1 MLYGILDR
9 MFTFGLRLY
18 WRAAPRL
25 LMALVMVLD
34 TAQETPGR
42 TLSDFLEPL
51 ISGQSQGLPDLEAH
65 QPGAHLESRQRS
77 LLYGNT
83 MNFFSWLP
91 FTECWHQRFIE
102 VGKRWCFCKKAAA
115 QALHASTSPC
125 RLGLSKLP
133 PCLLCWNTVILC
145 SDR

>member
-25 LMALVMVLD
+25 LMAVVMVLD

-51 ISGQSQGLPDLEAH
+51 ISGQSQGLQVKAVLGFQRD
-65 QPGAHLESRQRS
+65 PG
-77 LLYGNT
+77 
-83 MNFFSWLP
+83 
-91 FTECWHQRFIE
+91 
-102 VGKRWCFCKKAAA
+102 
-115 QALHASTSPC
+115 PC
-125 RLGLSKLP
+125 HS
-133 PCLLCWNTVILC
+133 
-145 SDR
+145 